1 MITLQKIQNLP
12 ETKRKIIFWSLIVII
27 ALILLFFVFNN
38 FKKRLA
44 ELETEKLKEELKIP
58 ALEEELQN
66 LPQLN
71 Y

>member
-1 MITLQKIQNLP
+1 MNTLQKIQNLP

-27 ALILLFFVFNN
+27 ALVLLFFVFNN

-71 Y
+71 F